1 MLQKL
6 KTTLSAF
13 RNDGTDPRK
22 NDVWRVLLFSLNYAG
37 GSAISI
43 MMGKW
48 NYYTQNVLQLGILF
62 ASIHLPIRI
71 LDAITDPLIAN
82 IFDKYT
88 KKGKFRLFMITGAL
102 MSLFPAL
109 IVFFYPVAP
118 DIPLGLSYAVLGICY
133 AVVVIGNTIL
143 MTATRAG
150 QAIITQDPKQRPL
163 YALGQTVT
171 DALVSAFV
179 TVVVTSNL
187 FGSMQDTFVWRVS
200 IVVMSA
206 VSVVCIF
213 GAAKAIENRDNPTYY
228 SMTAKKEETKITE
241 FFSLIKRSKPMRSL
255 LWATCSDSIAKSVRA
270 SLSIYLFANII
281 MKRDLTSAFDIL
293 NGVVLGAPV
302 LVIGM
307 FLASKKG
314 SAYIYHK
321 VSLIQTIIAASGFVL
336 ALIFLPPDPSYRYGG
351 ITFSVIIVI
360 LAFGFY
366 MSTLGISTNLEN
378 AMVGDLTDY
387 EYLKSGK
394 FIPGTIGAAL
404 TFVNKIASSGVGLIT
419 MGIMAFCGFSGS
431 GEAAVVPENVFVNY
445 RFYYCVLL
453 SVFILPAIGHL
464 ITYIS
469 MKHYPLTDE
478 VMHEVS
484 LKIAKER
491 GLMNEEEQGGESVE
505 KD

>member
-1 MLQKL
+1 MKEKL
-6 KTTLSAF
+6 KQTLAAF

-48 NYYTQNVLQLGILF
+48 NYFTQNVLQLGIIF
-62 ASIHLPIRI
+62 ASIHLPIRL
-71 LDAITDPLIAN
+71 LDAVTDPLIAN
-82 IFDKYT
+82 LFDRYNKP
-88 KKGKFRLFMITGAL
+88 GKFRLFMLTGAFL
-102 MSLFPAL
+102 SLVPAL

-118 DIPLGLSYAVLGICY
+118 DIPIAASYAILGLCY
-133 AVVVIGNTIL
+133 AVVIIGNTVL

-150 QAIITQDPKQRPL
+150 QAIITQDPKQRPV
-163 YALGQTVT
+163 YALGQTVS
-171 DALVSAFV
+171 DAVVSAFV
-179 TVVVTSNL
+179 SLVVTSNL
-187 FGSMQDTFVWRVS
+187 FGNMQETFVWRVA
-200 IVVMSA
+200 IVVMS
-206 VSVVCIF
+206 VLSVVLVL
-213 GAAKAIENRDNPTYY
+213 GAVKSIENRDDPVYY
-228 SMTAKKEETKITE
+228 SMTEKKEQVRITE
-241 FFSLIKRSKPMRSL
+241 FFTVIKRSKPLRCL

-281 MKRDLTSAFDIL
+281 MNRGLTSAFDIL

-307 FLASKKG
+307 YFASKKG
-314 SAYIYHK
+314 SAHIYHK
-321 VSLIQTIIAASGFVL
+321 VSLIQTIIAASGFLVT
-336 ALIFLPPDPSYRYGG
+336 ALFLPADPEYAYDG
-351 ITFSVIIVI
+351 ITFGVVMVI
-360 LAFGFY
+360 LVFGAY
-366 MSTLGISTNLEN
+366 MSTLGISSNLEN

-387 EYLKSGK
+387 EYLQSGK

-419 MGIMAFCGFSGS
+419 MGIMAFCGFTESGAS
-431 GEAAVVPENVFVNY
+431 SVVPENVFVNY

-469 MKHYPLTDE
+469 MRNYPLTDE
-478 VMHEVS
+478 VMTEVS
-484 LKIAKER
+484 IKIAKKR
-491 GLMNEEEQGGESVE
+491 GFLKTEEGEGE
-505 KD
+505 NI

>member
-1 MLQKL
+1 MLTKL
-6 KTTLSAF
+6 KNTILSF

-22 NDVWRVLLFSLNYAG
+22 NDAWRVLLFSLNYSGA
-37 GSAISI
+37 SAISI

-48 NYYTQNVLQLGILF
+48 SYYTQNVLQLGIIF

-82 IFDKYT
+82 VFDKYQ
-88 KKGKFRLFMITGAL
+88 KDGKFRKFMLIGAF
-102 MSLFPAL
+102 MSLLPAL

-118 DIPLGLSYAVLGICY
+118 DIPIWTSYLILGLCY
-133 AVVVIGNTIL
+133 AVVVIGSTIA

-150 QAIITQDPKQRPL
+150 QAVITQDPKQRPL

-171 DALVSAFV
+171 EAIVSAFV
-179 TVVVTSNL
+179 SVVVTSNL
-187 FGSMQDTFVWRVS
+187 FGSMQETFVWRVS
-200 IVVMSA
+200 IIVMSV
-206 VSVVCIF
+206 VSVLCVL
-213 GAAKAIENRDNPTYY
+213 GACKSISNRDNAMYY
-228 SMTAKKEETKITE
+228 SMAGKREETKITE

-281 MKRDLTSAFDIL
+281 MNRGLTSPFDIL
-293 NGVVLGAPV
+293 NGVVLGGPV
-302 LVIGM
+302 LIIGM
-307 FLASKKG
+307 YLASKKG
-314 SAYIYHK
+314 SATVYHK
-321 VSLIQTIIAASGFVL
+321 VSLIQTIIAASGFFVTM
-336 ALIFLPPDPSYRYGG
+336 IFLPADPARAYGG
-351 ITFSVIIVI
+351 VTFSVIMVI
-360 LAFGFY
+360 LVFGMY

-387 EYLKSGK
+387 EYLQSGK

-404 TFVNKIASSGVGLIT
+404 TFVNKVASSGVGLIT
-419 MGIMAFCGFSGS
+419 MAIMAFCGFTESGAGS
-431 GEAAVVPENVFVNY
+431 VVPENVFVNY
-445 RFYYCVLL
+445 RFYYCVLV

-478 VMHEVS
+478 VMQEVS
-484 LKIAKER
+484 MKIARER
-491 GLMNEEEQGGESVE
+491 GLIDEENGEKNEEI
-505 KD
+505 

>member
-1 MLQKL
+1 MLTKL
-6 KTTLSAF
+6 KNTLASY

-22 NDVWRVLLFSLNYAG
+22 NDAWRVLLFSLNYAG
-37 GSAISI
+37 GAAITT

-48 NYYTQNVLQLGILF
+48 SYYTQNVLQLGIMF

-82 IFDKYT
+82 VFDKYN
-88 KKGKFRLFMITGAL
+88 KPGKFRLFMITGAL
-102 MSLFPAL
+102 LSLVPAL
-109 IVFFYPVAP
+109 IIFFYPVNP
-118 DIPLGLSYAVLGICY
+118 DIPLWTSFVILGLCY
-133 AVVVIGNTIL
+133 AVVIVGNTIL

-163 YALGQTVT
+163 YALGQTVS

-179 TVVVTSNL
+179 SIVVTSNL
-187 FGSMQDTFVWRVS
+187 IGNMQEPFVWRIS

-206 VSVVCIF
+206 VSVLLVL
-213 GAAKAIENRDNPTYY
+213 GAAKSISNRDTPQYY
-228 SMTAKKEETKITE
+228 SMTEKKDEVKITE
-241 FFSLIKRSKPMRSL
+241 FFGVIKRSKPLRCL

-281 MKRDLTSAFDIL
+281 MNRGLTSAFDIL

-302 LVIGM
+302 LVAGM
-307 FLASKKG
+307 YFASKKG

-321 VSLIQTIIAASGFVL
+321 VSLIQTIIAASGFFITMLVL
-336 ALIFLPPDPSYRYGG
+336 PADPEYSYKG
-351 ITFSVIIVI
+351 ITFSVILVI
-360 LAFGFY
+360 LIFGSY
-366 MSTLGISTNLEN
+366 MSTLGISSNLEN

-387 EYLKSGK
+387 EYLQSGK

-404 TFVNKIASSGVGLIT
+404 TFVNKIASSGVGIIT
-419 MGIMAFCGFSGS
+419 MAIMAFCGFTESGAGS
-431 GEAAVVPENVFVNY
+431 VVPENVFVNY
-445 RFYYCVLL
+445 RFYYCVLA

-469 MKHYPLTDE
+469 MKHYPLTDD
-478 VMHEVS
+478 VMTEVS
-484 LKIAKER
+484 MKIAEKR
-491 GLMNEEEQGGESVE
+491 GLLKNDARTEDNV
-505 KD
+505 

>member
-1 MLQKL
+1 MFTKL
-6 KTTLSAF
+6 KNTIASY

-22 NDVWRVLLFSLNYAG
+22 NDAWRVLLFSLNFAG
-37 GSAISI
+37 GAAITT

-48 NYYTQNVLQLGILF
+48 SYYTQNVLQLGIMF

-82 IFDKYT
+82 IFDKYN
-88 KKGKFRLFMITGAL
+88 KPGKFRLFMLTGAL
-102 MSLFPAL
+102 VSLVPAL
-109 IVFFYPVAP
+109 IIFFYPVAP
-118 DIPLGLSYAVLGICY
+118 DIPLGASFAILGLCY
-133 AVVVIGNTIL
+133 AVVIIGNTIL

-150 QAIITQDPKQRPL
+150 QSIITQDPKQRPL
-163 YALGQTVT
+163 YALGQTVS

-179 TVVVTSNL
+179 SIVVTSNL
-187 FGSMQDTFVWRVS
+187 IGSMQETFVWRIS
-200 IVVMSA
+200 IVVMSV
-206 VSVVCIF
+206 VSVLLVL
-213 GAAKAIENRDNPTYY
+213 GAAKSISNRDTPQYY
-228 SMTAKKEETKITE
+228 SMTEKKEEVKITE
-241 FFSLIKRSKPMRSL
+241 FFGVIKRSKPLRCL

-281 MKRDLTSAFDIL
+281 MNRGLTSAFDIL

-307 FLASKKG
+307 YFASKKG

-321 VSLIQTIIAASGFVL
+321 VSLIQTLIAASGFFITMFVL
-336 ALIFLPPDPSYRYGG
+336 PADPEYSYKGV
-351 ITFSVIIVI
+351 TFSVILVI
-360 LAFGFY
+360 LVFGSY
-366 MSTLGISTNLEN
+366 MSTLGISSNLEN

-419 MGIMAFCGFSGS
+419 MAIMAFCGFTES
-431 GEAAVVPENVFVNY
+431 GEASVVPENVFVNY

-478 VMHEVS
+478 VMTEVS
-484 LKIAKER
+484 MKIAEKR
-491 GLMNEEEQGGESVE
+491 GLLKNDGGEEETT
-505 KD
+505 